1 MKTFDILISSLLL
14 CLTSLPL
21 ILLLLAF
28 GSQPAVPSNPPL
40 DLAQVNEIQQLLID
54 HDPRQLL
61 ASEHQE
67 VRLSEKELNALITY
81 IRNSNPNL
89 GSLNISS
96 KLVENGASIAM
107 SIPATILGIHPWL
120 NLTLH
125 FKHTDGSMILDG
137 IDAGALNISSAL
149 LSPIRSA
156 IALQLSQE
164 DNYQL
169 VSTFINSL
177 HFLSINE
184 ERVVILL
191 DWQEDNLELLGDQ
204 ARQVFVSARE
214 AERLIYYHDK
224 LVDTINGLPAG
235 ITTVG
240 LNDLLR
246 PLFVFASANTEG
258 GANPIAENRAIFIVL
273 SSYMTDQDLS
283 QLIGAD
289 VELGEPGTVSVRIEN
304 REDLARHV
312 VTSAAIAASAG
323 ATMAEVL
330 SVYKEV
336 HDSRFRTGFSFTDIA
351 ANQAGTLLGALASRS
366 EVDAGLFQQQMR
378 TLINEQEF
386 MPVLGTYD
394 GMSEAE
400 FIEQYGSR
408 ESAAYRQRLI
418 EITDSIT
425 AQPFYQAF

>member
-1 MKTFDILISSLLL
+1 MKILDTLLASLFLCIS
-14 CLTSLPL
+14 SLPL
-21 ILLLLAF
+21 ITLILAL
-28 GSQPAVPSNPPL
+28 QRDAMVPANPVLGP
-40 DLAQVNEIQQLLID
+40 DQVNEIQQLLID

-61 ASEHQE
+61 ASDYQE
-67 VRLSEKELNALITY
+67 VRLTETEVNALLTY
-81 IRNSNPNL
+81 IKNSNPAL
-89 GSLNISS
+89 DSLNINVD
-96 KLVENGASIAM
+96 LVQDGATFNFSLPVSAFGM
-107 SIPATILGIHPWL
+107 MRYF
-120 NLTLH
+120 NLVLH
-125 FKHTDGSMILDG
+125 FVHVDDGLSLDQV
-137 IDAGALNISSAL
+137 DAGALSLPAL
-149 LSPIRSA
+149 LLAPMGQ
-156 IALQLSQE
+156 ALASRLSQE

-418 EITDSIT
+418 EITDNIT

>member
-1 MKTFDILISSLLL
+1 MKILDTLLASLFMCIS
-14 CLTSLPL
+14 SLPL
-21 ILLLLAF
+21 IALILALQ
-28 GSQPAVPSNPPL
+28 GEAMVQANPVLEPE
-40 DLAQVNEIQQLLID
+40 QVNEIQQILID

-61 ASEHQE
+61 ASEYQE
-67 VRLSEKELNALITY
+67 VRLSETEVNALITY
-81 IRNSNPNL
+81 IKSSNPALESLHINVDLVQDGVKFNL
-89 GSLNISS
+89 
-96 KLVENGASIAM
+96 
-107 SIPATILGIHPWL
+107 SIPVSAVGITRYF
-120 NLTLH
+120 NLVLH
-125 FKHTDGSMILDG
+125 YVHVDDVLSLDQV
-137 IDAGALNISSAL
+137 DAGALSVPAFLLAPMGQAL
-149 LSPIRSA
+149 KGR
-156 IALQLSQE
+156 LSQE
-164 DNYQL
+164 NNYQL

-177 HFLSINE
+177 HFQSIDQ

-191 DWQEDNLELLGDQ
+191 DWQEENLELLGDQ

-224 LVDTINGLPAG
+224 LVDTINSFPTGVA
-235 ITTVG
+235 IVG

-258 GANPIAENRAIFIVL
+258 GANSIAENRAIFIVL
-273 SSYMTDQDLS
+273 SAYMTDLDLS

-289 VELGEPGTVSVRIEN
+289 IELVQPGTVSVRIEN

-323 ATMAEVL
+323 ATMAELL

-336 HDSRFRTGFSFTDIA
+336 QDSRFRTGFSFTDIA
-351 ANQAGTLLGALASRS
+351 ANQTGTLLGTLASRS
-366 EVDAGLFQQQMR
+366 EIDARLFQQQMK
-378 TLINEQEF
+378 TLLSEQEF

-394 GMSEAE
+394 GMTEAE

-408 ESAAYRQRLI
+408 ESDLYRQRLI

-425 AQPFYQAF
+425 ALPFYQVF